1 MGGNMIK
8 VILSAICLLN
18 LFGCATSENQIKEF
32 LKKNPKIVFDIIEE
46 NPEQFIEVVNRA
58 AQKAQQ
64 KQYEK
69 QISDMKAEQE
79 RDIKNPKKPVL
90 NDDRLLIGKKSG
102 DIVIV
107 EYADFQ
113 CPACKMAFESLNQF
127 KSKYKDRIQFYYK
140 HMPLDFHKMAYPA
153 AQYFEAIKIQ
163 NKEKALKFYNLV
175 FQNQKELNSISFLE
189 KVAKQVGADISKV
202 KIDVSTER
210 IQKIINEDMTEFQQ
224 FGFTGTP
231 VIVLNGVAL
240 HGAQKIE
247 ELERVMSLTTK

>member
-1 MGGNMIK
+1 MIK
-8 VILSAICLLN
+8 KIILAVSLGSLL
-18 LFGCATSENQIKEF
+18 GCATNENQIKEV
-32 LKKNPKIVFDIIEE
+32 LKKNPKIVFDVIEE

-79 RDIKNPKKPVL
+79 NDLKNPKKPQL
-90 NDDRLLIGKKSG
+90 GDERLFIGNKNG

-113 CPACKMAFESLNQF
+113 CPACKMAFDSLNQF
-127 KSKYKDRIQFYYK
+127 KTKYKDRIKFYYK

-153 AQYFEAIKIQ
+153 SQYFEAIKMQ
-163 NKEKALKFYNLV
+163 DKEKAIKFFNHL
-175 FQNQKELNSISFLE
+175 FQNQRELTSEAFLE
-189 KVAKQVGADISKV
+189 KTAKLVGADILKLKKDIQSDRVKKV
-202 KIDVSTER
+202 IE
-210 IQKIINEDMTEFQQ
+210 EDMAEFQN

-231 VIVLNGVAL
+231 VVLINGVAL

-247 ELERVMSLTTK
+247 ELERVMKLTTKN

>member
-1 MGGNMIK
+1 MIKK
-8 VILSAICLLN
+8 VILAVSLGSLL
-18 LFGCATSENQIKEF
+18 GCATNENQIKEA
-32 LKKNPKIVFDIIEE
+32 LKKNPKIVFDVIEE

-79 RDIKNPKKPVL
+79 NDLKNPKKPQL
-90 NDDRLLIGKKSG
+90 GDERLFIGNKNG

-113 CPACKMAFESLNQF
+113 CPACKMAFDSLNQF
-127 KSKYKDRIQFYYK
+127 KTKYKDRIKFYYK

-153 AQYFEAIKIQ
+153 SQYFEAIKMQ
-163 NKEKALKFYNLV
+163 DKEKAIKFFNHV
-175 FQNQKELNSISFLE
+175 FQNQRELTSEAFLE
-189 KVAKQVGADISKV
+189 KTAKLVGADILKLKKNIQSDRVKKV
-202 KIDVSTER
+202 IE
-210 IQKIINEDMTEFQQ
+210 EDMAEFQN

-231 VIVLNGVAL
+231 VVLINGVAL

-247 ELERVMSLTTK
+247 ELERVMKLTTKN